1 MAGATRAFNG
11 VRLVWGCESFGPG
24 FGQGL
29 DPADSDAALAALA
42 EWGCVELDTA
52 RIYGDGEA
60 EGALGA
66 ALAGSSAQFAVATR
80 LRRSRFSSPRKGINA

>member
-29 DPADSDAALAALA
+29 DPADSDAALAALV

-52 RIYGDGEA
+52 RIYGMVKPRA
-60 EGALGA
+60 RWA
-66 ALAGSSAQFAVATR
+66 
-80 LRRSRFSSPRKGINA
+80 RRSPAAPRSSRWRQRPTRSGP